1 MLSNMPEDWAY
12 LTTFTTIYQGSI
24 NMKNKLLAFIVLI
37 TFCLTI
43 ISGCKPN
50 PEPGF
55 EAVSDSSYSTVSG
68 LKAGF
73 DFAPVSEIRE
83 NFPKLTK
90 ELREL
95 EFDNLNFSKTE
106 FSFPEID
113 SISELSSNL
122 FSVNS
127 AQEIYD
133 FFSVSIDT
141 LMPGKFS
148 DGQKLNEIRFYDVET
163 PDNNP
168 VDSFPT
174 IDDYKLTEY
183 PWPFFKTDECY
194 MDMRFG
200 VVRWF
205 DNGDLKRWCGK
216 EGSPVMET
224 IFEYGNSIA
233 FITDLNCTDE
243 YELTNGRISVKDAA
257 EFVNNYLATA
267 DLSLHELPARSKA
280 VAVNVV
286 DIGNGKYGYNFIIT
300 PEYKNVLF
308 DHFDMNG
315 GQGLRLVQNDY
326 DKRSYGVMPG
336 QIGMIETDKIFQLI
350 SPAYAHVLE
359 EKETYTSIIT
369 LENAAEIV
377 SDFYSGN
384 MAFFVTN
391 VSAVYLPS
399 NTIEPCWKFIMSYNG
414 EQYHTFVNMHT
425 GEVHVYIQ
433 G

>member
-1 MLSNMPEDWAY
+1 MKKPSY
-12 LTTFTTIYQGSI
+12 SI
-24 NMKNKLLAFIVLI
+24 ILLAVFASTI
-37 TFCLTI
+37 TL
-43 ISGCKPN
+43 SGCDADT
-50 PEPGF
+50 GF
-55 EAVSDSSYSTVSG
+55 SSDADSGFSTISEI
-68 LKAGF
+68 KTGF
-73 DFAPVSEIRE
+73 DFAPISEIRE
-83 NFPKLTK
+83 NFPQLTA
-90 ELREL
+90 ELQEL
-95 EFDNLNFSKTE
+95 EFDNLNFSKAE

-113 SISELSSNL
+113 SITELSSKQ

-127 AQEIYD
+127 SQEIYD
-133 FFSVSIDT
+133 FFSSSIDY

-148 DGQKLNEIRFYDVET
+148 EEQKRNEIRFYDVET
-163 PDNNP
+163 PDNEP

-183 PWPFFKTDECY
+183 PWPFFQTDECFI
-194 MDMRFG
+194 DMRYG

-233 FITDLNCTDE
+233 FITDLSCTDE

-308 DHFDMNG
+308 DHFEMKG

-336 QIGMIETDKIFQLI
+336 QIGMIETDKIYQLI
-350 SPAYAHVLE
+350 DPTYYHLFE

-369 LENAAEIV
+369 LKNAAEIV
-377 SDFYSGN
+377 SDFYSGH
-384 MAFFVTN
+384 MSFFVTS
-391 VSAVYLPS
+391 VGAVYLPA
-399 NTIEPCWKFIMSYNG
+399 NTIEPCWKFTMSSNG

-425 GEVHVYIQ
+425 GEVHVYVQ

>member
-1 MLSNMPEDWAY
+1 
-12 LTTFTTIYQGSI
+12 
-24 NMKNKLLAFIVLI
+24 MKKSKRIVLATLI
-37 TFCLTI
+37 CTSLFLTGCN
-43 ISGCKPN
+43 ISNKSDNTVGWESGN
-50 PEPGF
+50 SL
-55 EAVSDSSYSTVSG
+55 AVTVSD
-68 LKAGF
+68 LKTDF
-73 DFAPVSEIRE
+73 DYAPVSEIRE
-83 NFPKLTK
+83 NFSQITE
-90 ELREL
+90 ELRES
-95 EFDNLNFSKTE
+95 EFDNLNFSKAE

-113 SISELSSNL
+113 SISELSSEL
-122 FSVNS
+122 FPVNS

-133 FFSVSIDT
+133 FFSASIDNF
-141 LMPGKFS
+141 MPGKFS
-148 DGQKLNEIRFYDVET
+148 EERKLNEIRFYDVEH
-163 PDNNP
+163 PDNKP

-183 PWPFFKTDECY
+183 PWPFFKTDECF

-216 EGSPVMET
+216 EGSPAMET
-224 IFEYGNSIA
+224 MFEYGNSA
-233 FITDLNCTDE
+233 AYITDLNCTDE

-257 EFVNNYLATA
+257 EYVNNFLAAA

-280 VAVNVV
+280 VAVSVV
-286 DIGNGKYGYNFIIT
+286 DIGGGKYGYNFIIT

-308 DHFDMNG
+308 DHFETEG
-315 GQGLRLVQNDY
+315 GQRVRLVKNDY
-326 DKRSYGVMPG
+326 DKSGCGAMPG
-336 QIGMIETDKIFQLI
+336 QIGMIETDKIYQCI
-350 SPAYAHVLE
+350 DPAYFHVLE

-369 LENAAEIV
+369 LKNAAEIV
-377 SDFYSGN
+377 SDFYSGH
-384 MAFFVTN
+384 MGFFVKS

-399 NTIEPCWKFIMSYNG
+399 NAIEPCWKFIMSCNG